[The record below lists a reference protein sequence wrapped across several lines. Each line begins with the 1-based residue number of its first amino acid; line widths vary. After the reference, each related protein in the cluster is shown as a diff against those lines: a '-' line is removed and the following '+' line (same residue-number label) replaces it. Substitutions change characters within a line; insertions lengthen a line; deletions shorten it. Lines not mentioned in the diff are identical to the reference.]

1 MYYFSPSERVFNY
14 AASIWEDGVEVSD
27 EVHAQIMKDLCN
39 GYTIDADGNGFPVS
53 VPPLEPLPE
62 LPIGQVFTKCLAKLN
77 NDYELAIRYIK
88 STYPLSEAISWSI
101 QVNEAKAVVQWQ
113 ADNPTLTINDI
124 PVDLAPFLY
133 SLSADRMALG
143 YPNDMA
149 HLASRV
155 ITNDAL
161 FTPAFTKVTAI
172 RHVTERAMLTA
183 VELED
188 VVALK
193 AVTWS
198 FPFPPVLI
206 E

>member
-14 AASIWEDGVEVSD
+14 GASIWVDAVEVSD
-27 EVHAQIMKDLCN
+27 TAHAQIMKDLCN
-39 GYTIDADGNGFPVS
+39 GYTIDVDGNGFPVT

-62 LPIGQVFTKCLAKLN
+62 IPIGQVFTKRLAKLN
-77 NDYELAIRYIK
+77 NDYELAIKYIK

-101 QVNEAKAVVQWQ
+101 QLNEAKAVVQWQ